1 MNKIKEILSNKIYWI
16 CLIIS
21 MCFFGVFAIPE
32 YATDTYSIIASD
44 WTYAFY
50 HFMSLGRYITAI
62 FWAILMGILNLSF
75 NSSYFISYIIGILC
89 FSISLYKMYKII
101 RFDMKNKILAV
112 ITAILIII
120 NIFSLELFMYFEKSI
135 LALSILLNVLAIE
148 KLIKFFEG
156 NKKSLIYVFIY
167 MLLANSAYQGTV
179 ALFVSL
185 GVIYILKYS
194 KNIKEF
200 IKNNIIVALLYAIP
214 ALINLISIK
223 IFFAT
228 ERLGSKAGI
237 VNSIIDIIQNL
248 PNILISTHGIIPK
261 YLFFIFICLIL
272 LVYIIRCIREK
283 LDVKIILL
291 NILKYAYVGLAII
304 FATVAPQALQN
315 EVYMVPRDTYAAAS
329 MAGIFILCMS
339 VFNKNENTKIY
350 DNILIG
356 ISVIFIFI
364 QYINFQN
371 ITIDHYR
378 MNYMDSQI
386 ATQIAEEITNYEK
399 ETGLKIEKIVCYQDK
414 DPAWQYGGLRV
425 IGDANTRAFYPE
437 WSRVNII
444 KMKLNRYDIES
455 SQNENQEYVDKF
467 KQESW
472 SYYSNEQLIFDGN
485 VLHLCCF

>member
-1 MNKIKEILSNKIYWI
+1 MNKIKEILNNKIYWI
-16 CLIIS
+16 CVIIS
-21 MCFFGVFAIPE
+21 MCFFGIFAIPE
-32 YATDTYSIIASD
+32 YATDTYSIITSD
-44 WTYAFY
+44 WTYAFN

-62 FWAILMGILNLSF
+62 FWAILIGILQLGF
-75 NSSYFISYIIGILC
+75 NSSYFISYVIGILC

-101 RFDMKNKILAV
+101 RYDINNKILAV
-112 ITAILIII
+112 ITSILIII
-120 NIFSLELFMYFEKSI
+120 NLFSLELFMYFEKGI
-135 LALSILLNVLAIE
+135 LALSILLNILAIE
-148 KLIKFFEG
+148 KLIKYFEG
-156 NKKSLIYVFIY
+156 NKKNLIYVFIF
-167 MLLANSAYQGTV
+167 MLLANCAYQGTV

-194 KNIKEF
+194 KNIKKF

-214 ALINLISIK
+214 ALINVISIK
-223 IFFAT
+223 VLFAT
-228 ERLGSKAGI
+228 ERVGSEAGI
-237 VNSIIDIIQNL
+237 INSIIDIIQNL
-248 PNILISTHGIIPK
+248 PNILISTHGIVPK
-261 YLFFIFICLIL
+261 YLFFIFICLII
-272 LVYIIRCIREK
+272 LVYIIKCINEK
-283 LDVKIILL
+283 LNVKIILL
-291 NILKYAYVGLAII
+291 DILKYIYVGCAIV

-329 MAGIFILCMS
+329 MAGIFILCMN
-339 VFNKNENTKIY
+339 VFNKNDSSKIY
-350 DNILIG
+350 NNIIIG
-356 ISVIFIFI
+356 MSMIFIII

-386 ATQIAEEITNYEK
+386 AMQIAEEITSYEE
-399 ETGLKIEKIVCYQDK
+399 ETGQKIEKIVCYQDK

-444 KMKLNRYDIES
+444 KTKLNRYDIES
-455 SQNENQEYVDKF
+455 SQNENQEYVEKF

>member
-1 MNKIKEILSNKIYWI
+1 
-16 CLIIS
+16 
-21 MCFFGVFAIPE
+21 
-32 YATDTYSIIASD
+32 
-44 WTYAFY
+44 
-50 HFMSLGRYITAI
+50 
-62 FWAILMGILNLSF
+62 
-75 NSSYFISYIIGILC
+75 
-89 FSISLYKMYKII
+89 
-101 RFDMKNKILAV
+101 
-112 ITAILIII
+112 
-120 NIFSLELFMYFEKSI
+120 
-135 LALSILLNVLAIE
+135 
-148 KLIKFFEG
+148 
-156 NKKSLIYVFIY
+156 
-167 MLLANSAYQGTV
+167 
-179 ALFVSL
+179 
-185 GVIYILKYS
+185 
-194 KNIKEF
+194 
-200 IKNNIIVALLYAIP
+200 
-214 ALINLISIK
+214 
-223 IFFAT
+223 
-228 ERLGSKAGI
+228 
-237 VNSIIDIIQNL
+237 
-248 PNILISTHGIIPK
+248 
-261 YLFFIFICLIL
+261 
-272 LVYIIRCIREK
+272 
-283 LDVKIILL
+283 
-291 NILKYAYVGLAII
+291 
-304 FATVAPQALQN
+304 
-315 EVYMVPRDTYAAAS
+315 MVPRDTYAAAS

-399 ETGLKIEKIVCYQDK
+399 EAGLKIEKIVCYQDK

-455 SQNENQEYVDKF
+455 SQNENQEYIDKF